1 MVKQTIIYLSIFI
14 SFAFCGNKT
23 TTNLPSNN
31 KSATTTTTI
40 ADTTIQVAASQFEK
54 YLPILKNKNVALLV
68 NQTSMVGHTHLVDT
82 LLSYGVNIKTIFSP
96 EHGFRGDADA
106 GEKIDNSIDSKTG
119 IPLISLYGKTKKPT
133 QGMLENI
140 DVVVFDVQDVG
151 VRFYTY
157 ISTMHYV
164 MEACAESNKKL
175 VILDRPNP
183 NGSYVDGPV
192 LELKHQSF
200 VGMHPIPIVHGL
212 TVGELAQMIN
222 GEGWL
227 DNSTKCDVTIIKTA
241 NYNHQ
246 KLYSLPIKPSPN
258 LPNDVSIAL
267 YPSLCLF
274 EGTKISVG
282 RGTHFPFQIIGYPH
296 KSFGDFTFTPQ
307 RIEGMSKYPKH
318 QDKLCNGIDLRTSNS
333 EAKFSLK
340 HLIAFYNMHT
350 ALYAEHDDKE
360 MFFNGFFTKLAG
372 TDKLRKQ
379 IESGMTEQEIKD
391 SWKGNLDAYKKMRQQ
406 YLLYSN

>member
-23 TTNLPSNN
+23 TANQQNTTENLAP
-31 KSATTTTTI
+31 

-54 YLPILKNKNVALLV
+54 YLPLLKGENIALLV
-68 NQTSMVGHTHLVDT
+68 NQTSMVGDTHLVDT
-82 LLSYGVNIKTIFSP
+82 LLSYGVTIKTIFSP

-119 IPLISLYGKTKKPT
+119 IPLVSLYGKTRKPT
-133 QGMLENI
+133 KEMLKNI
-140 DVVVFDVQDVG
+140 DVVVFDIQDVG

-157 ISTMHYV
+157 ISTMHYI
-164 MEACAESNKKL
+164 MEACAENNKKL
-175 VILDRPNP
+175 IILDRPNP
-183 NGSYVDGPV
+183 NGNYVDGPV
-192 LELKHQSF
+192 LNMKYQSF

-212 TVGELAQMIN
+212 TVGELAKMIN

-227 DNSTKCDVTIIKTA
+227 KDSLTCDLTVIKA
-241 NYNHQ
+241 VNYNHQ
-246 KLYSLPIKPSPN
+246 KRYPLPVKPSPN
-258 LPNDVSIAL
+258 LPNDISIAL

-282 RGTHFPFQIIGYPH
+282 RGTHFPFQVIGYPD
-296 KSFGDFTFTPQ
+296 KKFGTFSFTPKS
-307 RIEGMSKYPKH
+307 IDGMSKYPKH
-318 QDKLCNGIDLRTSNS
+318 QDKICYGIDLRTSDF

-340 HLIAFYNMHT
+340 HLINFYNIHKE
-350 ALYAEHDDKE
+350 LYAKHDDKE

-372 TDKLRKQ
+372 TEKLQQQ
-379 IESGMTEQEIKD
+379 IESGLTGPEIKD
-391 SWKGNLDAYKKMRQQ
+391 SWKADLDAYKKMRQQ
-406 YLLYSN
+406 YLLYAN

>member
-1 MVKQTIIYLSIFI
+1 MVKQTIIYLSIFV
-14 SFAFCGNKT
+14 SFAFCGSKT
-23 TTNLPSNN
+23 TTNQPSNN
-31 KSATTTTTI
+31 KSATTTI
-40 ADTTIQVAASQFEK
+40 AKDTTIQVAASQFEK
-54 YLPILKNKNVALLV
+54 YLPLLKGKNIALLV
-68 NQTSMVGHTHLVDT
+68 NQTSMVGDTHLVDT
-82 LLSYGVNIKTIFSP
+82 LLSYGVNIKAIFSP

-106 GEKIDNSIDSKTG
+106 GERIDNSIDSKTG
-119 IPLISLYGKTKKPT
+119 IPLISLYGKTKKPSKE
-133 QGMLENI
+133 MLENI
-140 DVVVFDVQDVG
+140 DILVFDIQDVG

-164 MEACAESNKKL
+164 MEACAENNKKL
-175 VILDRPNP
+175 IILDRPNP

-192 LELKHQSF
+192 LDLKHQSF

-222 GEGWL
+222 GEQWL
-227 DNSTKCDVTIIKTA
+227 DNDLTCDLTVVKVV
-241 NYNHQ
+241 NYDHL
-246 KLYSLPIKPSPN
+246 KPYSLPVKPSPN
-258 LPNDVSIAL
+258 LPNDVSIML

-296 KSFGDFTFTPQ
+296 KTFGNFTFTPK

-318 QDKLCNGIDLRTSNS
+318 QDKICYGIDLRASDKS
-333 EAKFSLK
+333 HGFSLK
-340 HLIAFYNMHT
+340 YLIDCYNIHKE
-350 ALYAEHDDKE
+350 LYAKHDDKE
-360 MFFNGFFTKLAG
+360 IFFNDFFTKLAG

-379 IESGMTEQEIKD
+379 IESGMTAQEIKD
-391 SWKGNLDAYKKMRQQ
+391 SWKENLDAYKKMRNQ